1 MRRAAKTRKFP
12 AEMDDPSTSDPARG
26 ATASEAERPAAGPR
40 AGAAGGLAGA
50 AEIGAEVGAEAAVES
65 DVDLMRRMARD
76 EDREAFALL
85 FTRYAGRVKAYL
97 MRGGAPADVADE
109 ASQDVMVSVWRRAA
123 LYDSSKAGVST
134 WIFAIARNRRID
146 ILRRETRAAPDPD
159 DPLFQPDAPEDPET
173 SAAAA
178 DRDAQVREAMR
189 ALGEDQRDVVRMA
202 FFVGMTQGEIAEA
215 LDVPLGTVKSRM
227 RLALGRL
234 RTALGD
240 EFAEELFDD

>member
-26 ATASEAERPAAGPR
+26 ATASEAERPAAGPS

-50 AEIGAEVGAEAAVES
+50 AEVARQSGAEAVVES

-202 FFVGMTQGEIAEA
+202 FFVGMTQVEIAEA

-234 RTALGD
+234 RSALGD

>member
-26 ATASEAERPAAGPR
+26 ATASEAERPAAGPS

-50 AEIGAEVGAEAAVES
+50 AEVATQSGAEAVVES

-202 FFVGMTQGEIAEA
+202 FFVGMTQVEIAEA

-234 RTALGD
+234 RSALGD

>member
-1 MRRAAKTRKFP
+1 
-12 AEMDDPSTSDPARG
+12 MDDPSTSDPARG
-26 ATASEAERPAAGPR
+26 ATASEAERPAAGPS

-50 AEIGAEVGAEAAVES
+50 AEVATQSGAEAVVES

-202 FFVGMTQGEIAEA
+202 FFVGMTQVEIAEA

-234 RTALGD
+234 RSALGD